1 MNPKCILVHYHE
13 IGLKGDNRS
22 WFEKIFIANIKKQ
35 LNGLRYTKIK
45 IIAARVLILD
55 IDKNSYIE
63 YHNCLKNVMGLKH
76 AFMMSISKLDQDS
89 INSEVQSQIKELKFS
104 TFRVST
110 KRQDKNFEFT
120 SQEIN
125 QIIGEKVAVKYS
137 KKVNLKNPDLNII
150 IELVNGRAYIG
161 HKKIKGFGGLPVG
174 TGERALSLISSGI
187 DSPAASFLLIK
198 RGVDVN
204 YIHFNSVPST
214 SMQSINNVKKILL
227 QLSKYQISCNLYN
240 VPLLNVQE
248 KIMKSVPSKYWVIFF
263 RKAMYSIS
271 NLLAHHLNISAL
283 ITGENVGQV
292 ASQTISNIRA
302 ASEAV
307 DLPVLR
313 PLSGMNKEE
322 IIDIATKIGTY
333 DISIQP
339 HEDCCSFFLPPH
351 PATSAK
357 LEEVESISNEIK
369 LESMY
374 SQLVSTLKEER
385 ISFYE

>member
-1 MNPKCILVHYHE
+1 
-13 IGLKGDNRS
+13 
-22 WFEKIFIANIKKQ
+22 
-35 LNGLRYTKIK
+35 
-45 IIAARVLILD
+45 
-55 IDKNSYIE
+55 
-63 YHNCLKNVMGLKH
+63 
-76 AFMMSISKLDQDS
+76 MS
-89 INSEVQSQIKELKFS
+89 
-104 TFRVST
+104 
-110 KRQDKNFEFT
+110 
-120 SQEIN
+120 
-125 QIIGEKVAVKYS
+125 A
-137 KKVNLKNPDLNII
+137 
-150 IELVNGRAYIG
+150 
-161 HKKIKGFGGLPVG
+161 
-174 TGERALSLISSGI
+174 
-187 DSPAASFLLIK
+187 PAASFLLIK